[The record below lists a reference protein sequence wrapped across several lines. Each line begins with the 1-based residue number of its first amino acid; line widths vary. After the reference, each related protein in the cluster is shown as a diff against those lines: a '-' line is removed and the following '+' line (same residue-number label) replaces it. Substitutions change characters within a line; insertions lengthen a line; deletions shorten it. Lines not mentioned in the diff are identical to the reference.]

1 MEYPFQFDGSDC
13 CVRGKI
19 VSLVMPNETS
29 NEYLKQGYKIVK
41 LKIPKMPVVTLFG
54 SDLPPL
60 YLGDLVEVRGI
71 AYKDI
76 KGAVIRAYALRVLTD
91 ETRKTKNGLVCF
103 LQQTVRGIGSRA
115 AEALYE
121 AFGDDKRMRAGLY
134 DALRQYENR
143 GDAFVKEM
151 SLVRYSQAKMN
162 GTELKAIKGVLKD
175 MVQEGLCIR
184 EKHGADTV
192 IYEKGLYDAEVYT
205 AEKISSLQKTELPKM
220 KVPSLPESLDAYQQQ
235 AVWTS
240 LSNSVSVI
248 TGGPG
253 TGKTTVLKAILD
265 AFYANGV
272 HQNDV
277 ALACPTGKGAK
288 KMAEATGHKA
298 LTIHRL
304 LQWSWDLRSKDVKL
318 DHTYDVNTR
327 DERAKYAGFVHGK
340 DNPLEQSIYIIDECS
355 MINLRLMCHLLQAI
369 PEGARLIL
377 IGDADQLPAVGAGRI
392 LADLIDSG
400 LIPCTVLRTIHR
412 QADGQEDMINI
423 NAARILSGEVPEE
436 GPNFHILD
444 PDDEGRSV
452 KELLDAQLG
461 GIDFDT
467 DVVLTPLKRYAY
479 GTYAINPSLQEQVNK
494 KDESKGEAYYTH
506 TTYRVGDKVMQMH
519 NDYDLQV
526 MNGEVGKIAD
536 ASDAGMPVVIVEYP
550 SEDGTGRRVV
560 YTQDNLDNLQLAYAC
575 TIHKSQGSEYRNVVL
590 LLPDTDMLSQ
600 SLLYTGV
607 TRAKKDVTLIGR
619 ASAIQ
624 YAVSHKEERQSYLE
638 ERMA

>member
-1 MEYPFQFDGSDC
+1 M
-13 CVRGKI
+13 
-19 VSLVMPNETS
+19 
-29 NEYLKQGYKIVK
+29 
-41 LKIPKMPVVTLFG
+41 
-54 SDLPPL
+54 
-60 YLGDLVEVRGI
+60 
-71 AYKDI
+71 
-76 KGAVIRAYALRVLTD
+76 
-91 ETRKTKNGLVCF
+91 
-103 LQQTVRGIGSRA
+103 
-115 AEALYE
+115 
-121 AFGDDKRMRAGLY
+121 
-134 DALRQYENR
+134 
-143 GDAFVKEM
+143 
-151 SLVRYSQAKMN
+151 
-162 GTELKAIKGVLKD
+162 
-175 MVQEGLCIR
+175 
-184 EKHGADTV
+184 
-192 IYEKGLYDAEVYT
+192 
-205 AEKISSLQKTELPKM
+205 
-220 KVPSLPESLDAYQQQ
+220 
-235 AVWTS
+235 
-240 LSNSVSVI
+240 
-248 TGGPG
+248 
-253 TGKTTVLKAILD
+253 
-265 AFYANGV
+265 
-272 HQNDV
+272 
-277 ALACPTGKGAK
+277 
-288 KMAEATGHKA
+288 
-298 LTIHRL
+298 
-304 LQWSWDLRSKDVKL
+304 
-318 DHTYDVNTR
+318 NTR